1 MSRTGSWDVVALLA
15 IAVIGL
21 LIWFV
26 ASILRKRMQPV
37 TVFEYQTGLRYKNGK
52 LVETLGPGRYSLF
65 WPSTAIT
72 VEDMREQ
79 LLVVGGQEML
89 TSDNLAVKVSLAVR
103 HRTADARKKASH
115 AQEPDQLLYSDLQVA
130 LRQAVASRTL
140 EALLAERGG
149 ISQDLTAAVSAKATA
164 RGVEVIGVDVRDL
177 MLSGETKRA
186 YTDIFRAKKD
196 GEAALERARGET
208 AALRNLANGA
218 RLLQGNPALF
228 NLRLLQT
235 LTTSAAKG
243 ATVVLNTSGE
253 PMLMTGTPPSAAK
266 DEVVE

>member
-1 MSRTGSWDVVALLA
+1 M
-15 IAVIGL
+15 GL
-21 LIWFV
+21 LIWLA
-26 ASILRKRMQPV
+26 ASILRKRMQSV
-37 TVFEYQTGLRYKNGK
+37 TVFEHQAGLRYTNGK

-65 WPSTAIT
+65 WPNTSIT

-89 TSDNLAVKVSLAVR
+89 TADYLATKVSLAVR
-103 HRTADARKKASH
+103 HRTADARQKALS
-115 AQEPDQLLYSDLQVA
+115 AQSAEELLYNDLQVA
-130 LRQAVASRTL
+130 LRQAVAARTL
-140 EALLAERGG
+140 EVLLAERGTLA
-149 ISQDLTAAVSAKATA
+149 QDILTVVRAKATT
-164 RGVEVIGVDVRDL
+164 RGVDVLGVDVRDL

-253 PMLMTGTPPSAAK
+253 PMVMTGSAPSVAR
-266 DEVVE
+266 DEAVE